1 MVVREL
7 ITKIGFQ
14 VDKSGAQAAE
24 SQTSKLKSNLS
35 AVGATGAA
43 ASRLASGAV
52 HRIGSAA
59 GEAGAQVSA
68 ACGVMRSALNSVVG
82 AAGAAGSKIRSVGS
96 GMSFKAMQD
105 RGGSIASGGA
115 TLAAGGAAMA
125 APVGLSI
132 KTAMDFEQG
141 MAKVK
146 AITNSDD
153 QAMQQLTNTAR
164 QLGRDTK
171 FSATESAQA
180 MTYLGMAG
188 WNSEQI
194 VSGMP
199 GLLDLAAASGED
211 LGRTADIISDDL
223 TAFGMSADQAGH
235 MADVFAAAST
245 NSNTNVSMLGETMK
259 YAAPVAGALGYSLE
273 DVSIAAG
280 LMANAGVKG
289 EMAGTSLRSIMT
301 RLIDPPKDAAQ
312 ALDQLGITMTNADG
326 TMRPFGSV
334 LEEMRTKMQGLSQ
347 EERAQMAS
355 AIAGTDSLS
364 GFMAL
369 INASPGD
376 IDKLSKAINNSD
388 GAAKRMAATMNDTAE
403 GSLLQLKSAVQDLEI
418 TMGGAL
424 LGTLRGLMDVLRGAA
439 NGINEFASAHPRLA
453 SAIFVVIAALAALL
467 VVLGTLG
474 VFIGGLMTFIG
485 TVGPIFAAVAG
496 VLAGVFSP
504 VIVAIIAITAAL
516 YVLYAYWDE
525 VVAGISAGASSVM
538 QFLGEIADTISG
550 AVNGAIQS
558 LRDIGVSAFNAVA
571 GAINT
576 VCDVLGTAWD
586 LIKSVAGGIADLI
599 GKAAEFIGMQGSISA
614 TDSSLSAG
622 INNYGGNSQTN
633 IFNVGSVDEAV
644 AGAGAMGTE
653 LYGYP

>member
-14 VDKSGAQAAE
+14 VDKSGVQAAE
-24 SQTSKLKSNLS
+24 SQTSKLKSKLS

-68 ACGVMRSALNSVVG
+68 ACRVMRTALNSVVG
-82 AAGAAGSKIRSVGS
+82 AAGAVGRKIRSIGS
-96 GMSFKAMQD
+96 GVSFKAMQD

-171 FSATESAQA
+171 FSATEAAQA

-245 NSNTNVSMLGETMK
+245 SSNTNVSMLGETMK

-280 LMANAGVKG
+280 LMANAGIKG

-301 RLIDPPKDAAQ
+301 RMIDPPKDAAQ
-312 ALDQLGITMTNADG
+312 AMEQLGITMTNADG

-334 LEEMRTKMQGLSQ
+334 INELRTKMQGLSK

-376 IDKLSKAINNSD
+376 VEKLSNAINNAD
-388 GAAKRMAATMNDTAE
+388 GASKRMADTMNNTAQ
-403 GSLLQLKSAVQDLEI
+403 GSFLALKSAVQDLEI

-424 LGTLRGLMDVLRGAA
+424 LGTLRGIMDTLRGAA
-439 NGINEFASAHPRLA
+439 NGVNEFAMAHPRLA
-453 SAIFVVIAALAALL
+453 SAIFIVIAVLSALL
-467 VVLGTLG
+467 VILGTLG
-474 VFIGGLMTFIG
+474 IFIGGVVTLIG
-485 TVGPIFAAVAG
+485 TLGPIFAAVGA

-504 VIVAIIAITAAL
+504 VIIAIIAITAAL
-516 YVLYAYWDE
+516 YLLYAYWDE
-525 VVAGISAGASSVM
+525 VVAGISAGASTVM
-538 QFLGEIADTISG
+538 QFLSNIADTITGS
-550 AVNGAIQS
+550 VNGAIQS
-558 LRDIGVSAFNAVA
+558 LEEIGVSAFNAVS
-571 GAINT
+571 GAIDT
-576 VCDVLGTAWD
+576 VCNALSTAFE
-586 LIKSVAGGIADLI
+586 LIKSVASGIADLI
-599 GKAAEFIGMQGSISA
+599 GKAAEFIGMSGSISA
-614 TDSSLSAG
+614 TDASLSAG
-622 INNYGGNSQTN
+622 VNNYGGNSQTN
-633 IFNVGSVDEAV
+633 VFNVGSVDEAV
-644 AGAGAMGTE
+644 AGANAMGTE
-653 LYGYP
+653 LYPYL

>member
-1 MVVREL
+1 
-7 ITKIGFQ
+7 
-14 VDKSGAQAAE
+14 
-24 SQTSKLKSNLS
+24 
-35 AVGATGAA
+35 
-43 ASRLASGAV
+43 
-52 HRIGSAA
+52 
-59 GEAGAQVSA
+59 
-68 ACGVMRSALNSVVG
+68 
-82 AAGAAGSKIRSVGS
+82 
-96 GMSFKAMQD
+96 
-105 RGGSIASGGA
+105 
-115 TLAAGGAAMA
+115 MA

-194 VSGMP
+194 ISGMP

-245 NSNTNVSMLGETMK
+245 SSNTNVSMLGETMK

-301 RLIDPPKDAAQ
+301 RMIDPPKDAAQ
-312 ALDQLGITMTNADG
+312 AMEQLGITMTNADG

-334 LEEMRTKMQGLSQ
+334 INELRTKMQGLSQ

-376 IDKLSKAINNSD
+376 VEKLSNAINNSD
-388 GAAKRMAATMNDTAE
+388 GAAKRMADTMNNTAQ
-403 GSLLQLKSAVQDLEI
+403 GSLLALKSAVQDLEI

-424 LGTLRGLMDVLRGAA
+424 LGTLRGIMDTLRGAA
-439 NGINEFASAHPRLA
+439 NGVNEFAMAHPRLA
-453 SAIFVVIAALAALL
+453 SAIFIVVAALSALL
-467 VVLGTLG
+467 VILGTLG
-474 VFIGGLMTFIG
+474 IFIGGVVTLIG
-485 TVGPIFAAVAG
+485 TIGPIFAAVGA

-504 VIVAIIAITAAL
+504 VIIAIIAITAAL
-516 YVLYAYWDE
+516 YLLYAYWDE
-525 VVAGISAGASSVM
+525 VVAGVSAGASSVM
-538 QFLGEIADTISG
+538 QFLGKIADTISG

-558 LRDIGVSAFNAVA
+558 LRDIGVSAFKAVS
-571 GAINT
+571 GAIDT
-576 VCDVLGTAWD
+576 VCNALSTAWG

-599 GKAAEFIGMQGSISA
+599 GKAAEFIGMKGSISA

-644 AGAGAMGTE
+644 AGANSLGME
-653 LYGYP
+653 LYPYS

>member
-24 SQTSKLKSNLS
+24 SQTSKLKSKLS

-68 ACGVMRSALNSVVG
+68 ACRVMRTALNSVVG
-82 AAGAAGSKIRSVGS
+82 AARAVGSKIRSIGS
-96 GMSFKAMQD
+96 GVSFKAMQD
-105 RGGSIASGGA
+105 RGGNIASGAA

-171 FSATESAQA
+171 FSATEAAQA

-245 NSNTNVSMLGETMK
+245 SSNTNVSMLGETMK

-280 LMANAGVKG
+280 LMANAGIKG

-301 RLIDPPKDAAQ
+301 RMIDPPKDAAQ
-312 ALDQLGITMTNADG
+312 AMEQLGITMTNADG

-334 LEEMRTKMQGLSQ
+334 INELRTKMQGLSK

-376 IDKLSKAINNSD
+376 VEKLSNAINNAD
-388 GAAKRMAATMNDTAE
+388 GASKRMADTMNNTAQ
-403 GSLLQLKSAVQDLEI
+403 GSFLALKSAVQDLEI

-424 LGTLRGLMDVLRGAA
+424 LGTLRGIMDTLRGAA
-439 NGINEFASAHPRLA
+439 NGVNEFAMAHPRLA
-453 SAIFVVIAALAALL
+453 SAIFIVIAALSALL
-467 VVLGTLG
+467 VILGTLG
-474 VFIGGLMTFIG
+474 IFIGGVVTLIG
-485 TVGPIFAAVAG
+485 TLGPIFAAVGA

-504 VIVAIIAITAAL
+504 VIIAIIAITAAL
-516 YVLYAYWDE
+516 YLLYAYWDE
-525 VVAGISAGASSVM
+525 VVAGISAGASTVM
-538 QFLGEIADTISG
+538 QFLSNIADTITGS
-550 AVNGAIQS
+550 VNGAIQS
-558 LRDIGVSAFNAVA
+558 LEEIGVSAFNAVS
-571 GAINT
+571 GAIDT
-576 VCDVLGTAWD
+576 VCNALSTAFE
-586 LIKSVAGGIADLI
+586 LIKSVASGIADLI
-599 GKAAEFIGMQGSISA
+599 GKAAEFIGMSGSISA
-614 TDSSLSAG
+614 TDASLSAG
-622 INNYGGNSQTN
+622 VNNYGGNSQTN

-644 AGAGAMGTE
+644 AGANSLGME
-653 LYGYP
+653 LYPYS

>member
-14 VDKSGAQAAE
+14 VDKSGAQSAE
-24 SQTSKLKSNLS
+24 SQASKLKSKLN
-35 AVGATGAA
+35 AVGSTGAA
-43 ASRLASGAV
+43 SSRLASSALG
-52 HRIGSAA
+52 RIGSAA

-68 ACGVMRSALNSVVG
+68 ACGVMRNALNSVVG

-96 GMSFKAMQD
+96 GVSFKAMQD

-132 KTAMDFEQG
+132 KTAMDFEQA

-146 AITNSDD
+146 AITNSDA
-153 QAMQQLTNTAR
+153 QTMQELKNAAIQFGDATT
-164 QLGRDTK
+164 

-188 WNSEQI
+188 WDSEQI
-194 VSGMP
+194 MSGMP
-199 GLLDLAAASGED
+199 GLLDLAAASGEG

-223 TAFGMSADQAGH
+223 TAFGMSAGQAGH

-355 AIAGTDSLS
+355 AIAGTDGLS
-364 GFMAL
+364 GFMDL
-369 INASPGD
+369 INASPSD
-376 IDKLSKAINNSD
+376 IEKLSNAINNSD
-388 GAAKRMAATMNDTAE
+388 GAAKRMADTMNDTAA
-403 GSLLQLKSAVQDLEI
+403 GSLLRFRNAVQNLEI
-418 TMGGAL
+418 RMGTIL
-424 LGTLRGLMDVLRGAA
+424 LENLRGVIDAMRGATQ
-439 NGINEFASAHPRLA
+439 GVRSFAEAHPRLA

-474 VFIGGLMTFIG
+474 VFIGGLITFIG

-504 VIVAIIAITAAL
+504 VIIAIIAIMAVL
-516 YVLYAYWDE
+516 YLLYAYWDE
-525 VVAGISAGASSVM
+525 VVAGVSAGASSVM
-538 QFLGEIADTISG
+538 QFLGKIADTISG
-550 AVNGAIQS
+550 SVNGAIQS
-558 LRDIGVSAFNAVA
+558 LRDIGVSAFKAVS
-571 GAINT
+571 GAIDT
-576 VCDVLGTAWD
+576 VCNALSTAWN

-599 GKAAEFIGMQGSISA
+599 GKAAEFIGMKGSISA

>member
-24 SQTSKLKSNLS
+24 SQASKLKSKLN
-35 AVGATGAA
+35 AVGSTGAA
-43 ASRLASGAV
+43 SSRLASSALG
-52 HRIGSAA
+52 RIGSAA

-68 ACGVMRSALNSVVG
+68 ACGVMRNALNGVVG

-96 GMSFKAMQD
+96 GMSFRAMQD

-194 VSGMP
+194 ISGMP

-245 NSNTNVSMLGETMK
+245 SSNTNVSMLGETMK

-301 RLIDPPKDAAQ
+301 RMIDPPKDAAQ
-312 ALDQLGITMTNADG
+312 AMEQLGITMTNADG

-334 LEEMRTKMQGLSQ
+334 INELRTKMQGLSQ

-376 IDKLSKAINNSD
+376 VEKLSNAINNSD
-388 GAAKRMAATMNDTAE
+388 GAAKRMADTMNNTAQ
-403 GSLLQLKSAVQDLEI
+403 GSFLALKSAVQDLEI

-424 LGTLRGLMDVLRGAA
+424 LGTLRGIMDTLRGAA
-439 NGINEFASAHPRLA
+439 NGVNEFAMAHPRLA
-453 SAIFVVIAALAALL
+453 SAIFIVIAALSVLL
-467 VVLGTLG
+467 VILGTLG
-474 VFIGGLMTFIG
+474 IFIGGVVTLIG
-485 TVGPIFAAVAG
+485 TLGPIFAAV
-496 VLAGVFSP
+496 
-504 VIVAIIAITAAL
+504 IIAIIAITAAL
-516 YVLYAYWDE
+516 YLLYAYWDE
-525 VVAGISAGASSVM
+525 VVAGFSAGASTVM
-538 QFLGEIADTISG
+538 QFLSNIADTITGS
-550 AVNGAIQS
+550 VNGAIQS
-558 LRDIGVSAFNAVA
+558 LEAIGVSAFNAVS
-571 GAINT
+571 GAIDT
-576 VCDVLGTAWD
+576 VCNALSTAWG

-599 GKAAEFIGMQGSISA
+599 GKAAEFIGMKGSISA

-644 AGAGAMGTE
+644 AGANSLGME
-653 LYGYP
+653 LYPYS

>member
-24 SQTSKLKSNLS
+24 SQTSKLKSKLS

-68 ACGVMRSALNSVVG
+68 ACGVMRTALNSVVG

-96 GMSFKAMQD
+96 GVSFKAMQD

-194 VSGMP
+194 ISGMP

-245 NSNTNVSMLGETMK
+245 SSNTNVSMLGETMK

-301 RLIDPPKDAAQ
+301 RMIDPPKDAAQ
-312 ALDQLGITMTNADG
+312 AMEQLGITMTNADG

-334 LEEMRTKMQGLSQ
+334 INELRTKMQGLSK

-376 IDKLSKAINNSD
+376 VEKLSNAINNAD
-388 GAAKRMAATMNDTAE
+388 GASKRMADTMNNTAQ
-403 GSLLQLKSAVQDLEI
+403 GSFLALKSAVQDLEI

-424 LGTLRGLMDVLRGAA
+424 LGTLRGIMDTLRGAA
-439 NGINEFASAHPRLA
+439 NGVNEFAMAHPRLA
-453 SAIFVVIAALAALL
+453 SAIFIVIAALSVLL
-467 VVLGTLG
+467 VILGTLG
-474 VFIGGLMTFIG
+474 IFIGGVVTLIG
-485 TVGPIFAAVAG
+485 TLGPIFAAVGA

-504 VIVAIIAITAAL
+504 VIIAIIAITAAL
-516 YVLYAYWDE
+516 YLLYAYWDE
-525 VVAGISAGASSVM
+525 VVAGFSAGASTVM
-538 QFLGEIADTISG
+538 QFLSNIADTITG
-550 AVNGAIQS
+550 FVNGAIQS
-558 LRDIGVSAFNAVA
+558 LEAIGVSAFNAVS
-571 GAINT
+571 GAIDT
-576 VCDVLGTAWD
+576 VCNALSTAWG

-599 GKAAEFIGMQGSISA
+599 GKAAEFIGMKGSISA

-644 AGAGAMGTE
+644 AGANSLGME
-653 LYGYP
+653 LYPYS